1 MAVKK
6 TGKAVV
12 MARAQV
18 NMSPSF
24 AMYVLVTIKT
34 GSFKG
39 HLHSFGV
46 SHWGKYDRKLT
57 VCSVMHVVSLMSCL

>member
-6 TGKAVV
+6 TGKAVI

-18 NMSPSF
+18 NKSPSF

-39 HLHSFGV
+39 HLHRFGV
-46 SHWGKYDRKLT
+46 SHWGKYDRKLI
-57 VCSVMHVVSLMSCL
+57 VCSAMHVVSLMRCL